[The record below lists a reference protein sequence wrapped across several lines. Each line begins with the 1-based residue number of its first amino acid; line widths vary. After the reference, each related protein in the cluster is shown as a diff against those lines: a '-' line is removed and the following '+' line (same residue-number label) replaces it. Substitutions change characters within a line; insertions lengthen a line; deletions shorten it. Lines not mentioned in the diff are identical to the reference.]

1 MPISCIEHRETMQ
14 LLALKKRLAEEKLEP
29 GGTERVGRVDPETGR
44 KVGIIKELGFL
55 GFRVR
60 SKLS

>member
-29 GGTERVGRVDPETGR
+29 AER
-44 KVGIIKELGFL
+44 KELEELIRKLEEKL
-55 GFRVR
+55 G
-60 SKLS
+60 L

>member
-29 GGTERVGRVDPETGR
+29 AER
-44 KVGIIKELGFL
+44 KELEEL
-55 GFRVR
+55 IR
-60 SKLS
+60 KLEEKWGL